1 MQNKKTGAAF
11 AMMKDQ
17 MSLAMRY
24 MGSARSMNNYLTA
37 VQAYEKSLDILRSML
52 NLSGGAMGNDA
63 LTACRGIGDLLR
75 SFNPHTVSL
84 DRIVVFEYIL
94 AWRRTFDP
102 SIPHPEESVRRSM
115 KYRSL
120 AFFDRGSTQR
130 IYDARWKKLYE
141 YAKNPNDK
149 GLGEIMK
156 AREKR
161 YTAGRFW
168 WFHNAV
174 GKKYLDTISMP
185 VYQLFV
191 ESKSRGDTINRK
203 QGEIITIIS
212 SLKEEAKKEAKPGK
226 KKGGKQ
232 VKKPVKKIKARKPAA

>member
-1 MQNKKTGAAF
+1 
-11 AMMKDQ
+11 
-17 MSLAMRY
+17 
-24 MGSARSMNNYLTA
+24 MNNYLTA

-102 SIPHPEESVRRSM
+102 SIPHPRNPFAEALDNDS
-115 KYRSL
+115 
-120 AFFDRGSTQR
+120 AFFRHRGSTQR

-156 AREKR
+156 ARGKL
-161 YTAGRFW
+161 YTALL
-168 WFHNAV
+168 V
-174 GKKYLDTISMP
+174 VS
-185 VYQLFV
+185 
-191 ESKSRGDTINRK
+191 
-203 QGEIITIIS
+203 
-212 SLKEEAKKEAKPGK
+212 
-226 KKGGKQ
+226 
-232 VKKPVKKIKARKPAA
+232 